1 MYAIIHYA
9 KKTKS
14 IFPKSN
20 MVLTS
25 LILEVV
31 AMILKWN
38 WLAIGLYNQKPYN
51 NEKQNLFKL
60 HQCGRLHSACQ
71 QR

>member
-1 MYAIIHYA
+1 MYYYFCVMPMYAIIHYA

-31 AMILKWN
+31 AMILK
-38 WLAIGLYNQKPYN
+38 
-51 NEKQNLFKL
+51 
-60 HQCGRLHSACQ
+60 
-71 QR
+71 